1 MALNV
6 YGIPTCNSCKK
17 ARKWLTDNGIEHNWI
32 NTRQNPPSKDQVT
45 SWIADIGN
53 RVMRNTSGGSYRAL
67 GEEKKSWTDAQWAD
81 AFAADAMLLKRP
93 LFERSGTAL
102 MTGFRGSDE
111 SLREKLGL

>member
-1 MALNV
+1 
-6 YGIPTCNSCKK
+6 
-17 ARKWLTDNGIEHNWI
+17 
-32 NTRQNPPSKDQVT
+32 
-45 SWIADIGN
+45 
-53 RVMRNTSGGSYRAL
+53 MRNTSGGSYRAL

-111 SLREKLGL
+111 SLREKLGI